1 MMRILSK
8 GFIVLV
14 LILCVS
20 NLKAQQEKHFVFIQ
34 SENKQPYYINLN
46 GQTYNST
53 KSGYTIISQLLAGK
67 YYFTISFP
75 KNQYPEQKFIVDINM
90 NDRGTGYSLK
100 QFAEKGWGLFN
111 ILDYSIIM
119 ADNDQLPLQKDT
131 TGTVIEKKEAI
142 PVAVIANEKEPE
154 KQISRIDTVEA
165 VRNTAMNYPLAIT
178 KTKPVDVTAMPV
190 AAALMDKQPSN
201 NKKVTKTFELISAK
215 SVDQIYIDQS
225 RKKADTIALFFSLTP
240 KQDTIPV
247 IKHCSNI
254 ATDDDFHKTRLDMAA
269 ATTNEFMLVT
279 AKNYFKIKCYTIVQI
294 KNLGVLFLSEESRLQ
309 FFETAKPFLSD
320 PENYPSLESQFI
332 KPESIEKFRLTVQ
345 SN

>member
-20 NLKAQQEKHFVFIQ
+20 SLKAQQEKHFVFIQ
-34 SENKQPYYINLN
+34 SENKQPYYVSLN

-67 YYFTISFP
+67 YYFIIGFP

-119 ADNDQLPLQKDT
+119 ADNGTTVLKKDT
-131 TGTVIEKKEAI
+131 ELVKTDSIVSANKKDTAMTAIAKADSVSVTNQKEKDTIKTSSIPDSDSVLKNNTGAAAAKIGMPVTTEKKI
-142 PVAVIANEKEPE
+142 IK
-154 KQISRIDTVEA
+154 S
-165 VRNTAMNYPLAIT
+165 
-178 KTKPVDVTAMPV
+178 
-190 AAALMDKQPSN
+190 
-201 NKKVTKTFELISAK
+201 FELIAAT
-215 SVDQIYIDQS
+215 SVDQIYIDRS
-225 RKKADTIALFFSLTP
+225 RKKADTIAIFIPLTQ
-240 KQDTIPV
+240 KTDTVPV
-247 IKHCSNI
+247 IKRCQST
-254 ATDDDFHKTRLDMAA
+254 ATDDDFHKIRLDMAA